1 MAENVQDR
9 LPRLLALVPWL
20 SQRPGITMTE
30 TASHFGISIDQLTTD
45 LYQLVVCGVP
55 GYGPDQLV
63 DIDFYDGEQIWV
75 TDPQTLNAP
84 MRLTADE
91 LTAHLI
97 ALRFLSQ
104 LPGLAD
110 TEEIGI
116 LAAKL
121 DQATANS
128 ETEIAENIF
137 HVVSHVEPEVHNQ
150 VAEGISRGVKISFE
164 YLAGDESVTFRI
176 VSPIRVFRV
185 DNNLYLEAMC
195 DHAEA
200 IRLFR
205 LDRIRGSHLLVDQVT
220 NLPAAGQGLHTGGSD
235 SNALEAINMAPTA
248 TIRLSE
254 SALWLGEEYWI
265 EVDPEDPTV
274 IHVPFLSEDW
284 LIRWVLGF
292 GGAIRVVEP
301 PEIAERLLNT
311 IREGLDRLQTQ

>member
-63 DIDFYDGEQIWV
+63 DIDFYDGERIWV
-75 TDPQTLNAP
+75 TDPQTLSAP

-128 ETEIAENIF
+128 ETEIAQNIL
-137 HVVSHVEPEVHNQ
+137 HVVSPVEPDVHYQ
-150 VAEGISRGVKISFE
+150 VAEGISRGVKIGFE
-164 YLAGDESVTFRI
+164 YLAGDESVTFRT
-176 VSPIRVFRV
+176 VSPIRVLRV
-185 DNNLYLEAMC
+185 DDYLYLEAMC

-220 NLPAAGQGLHTGGSD
+220 TLTPAGQGLQADSSD
-235 SNALEAINMAPTA
+235 SNGLEAIKMAPTA

-254 SALWLGEEYWI
+254 SALWLAEEYWI
-265 EVDPEDPTV
+265 HVDPEDPMV
-274 IHVPFLSEDW
+274 VKVPFLSEDW

-292 GGAIRVVEP
+292 GGAIRVIEP

-311 IREGLDRLQTQ
+311 IRVGLDRLQS